1 MVGEREGFGPPVRV
15 AAQVR
20 LDRPL
25 LVCYYP
31 SLTKGNLTMHE
42 EFTAITEELMNK
54 AKHLGLY
61 VVGSTVATDNEDLVG
76 DDSDMLDKNP
86 DVKKMIDNGE
96 AQFALMVQFTIG
108 DLAFDTRVQNP
119 TQHETDMEFRRLMP
133 TEAELMR
140 DKVQERLGSVSG
152 DDDLLAA
159 MFPDPIEVGDDEDT
173 GST

>member
-1 MVGEREGFGPPVRV
+1 
-15 AAQVR
+15 
-20 LDRPL
+20 
-25 LVCYYP
+25 
-31 SLTKGNLTMHE
+31 MHE
-42 EFTAITEELMNK
+42 EFTAITEELTNK

-133 TEAELMR
+133 TEAELVR
-140 DKVQERLGSVSG
+140 DKVQEKLAGVT
-152 DDDLLAA
+152 DEDDLLAA
-159 MFPDPIEVGDDEDT
+159 MFPDEVGEDEDVG
-173 GST
+173 GS

>member
-1 MVGEREGFGPPVRV
+1 
-15 AAQVR
+15 
-20 LDRPL
+20 
-25 LVCYYP
+25 
-31 SLTKGNLTMHE
+31 MHE
-42 EFTAITEELMNK
+42 EFTVITEELMNK

-133 TEAELMR
+133 TEAELVR
-140 DKVQERLGSVSG
+140 DKVQEKLAGVT
-152 DDDLLAA
+152 DEDDLLAA
-159 MFPDPIEVGDDEDT
+159 MFPEMEVGDDDDESVS
-173 GST
+173 GP

>member
-1 MVGEREGFGPPVRV
+1 
-15 AAQVR
+15 
-20 LDRPL
+20 
-25 LVCYYP
+25 
-31 SLTKGNLTMHE
+31 MHE
-42 EFTAITEELMNK
+42 EFTVITEELMNK

-61 VVGSTVATDNEDLVG
+61 VVGSTVAIDNEDLVG

-133 TEAELMR
+133 TEAELVR
-140 DKVQERLGSVSG
+140 DKVQEKLAGVT
-152 DDDLLAA
+152 DEDDLLAA
-159 MFPDPIEVGDDEDT
+159 MFPEMEVGDDDDESV
-173 GST
+173 GGP

>member
-1 MVGEREGFGPPVRV
+1 
-15 AAQVR
+15 
-20 LDRPL
+20 
-25 LVCYYP
+25 
-31 SLTKGNLTMHE
+31 MHE
-42 EFTAITEELMNK
+42 EFTVITEELMNK

-133 TEAELMR
+133 TEAELVR
-140 DKVQERLGSVSG
+140 DKVQEKLAGVT
-152 DDDLLAA
+152 DEDDLLAA
-159 MFPDPIEVGDDEDT
+159 MFPEMEVGDDDDESV
-173 GST
+173 GGP

>member
-1 MVGEREGFGPPVRV
+1 
-15 AAQVR
+15 
-20 LDRPL
+20 
-25 LVCYYP
+25 
-31 SLTKGNLTMHE
+31 MHE
-42 EFTAITEELMNK
+42 EFTVITEELMNK

-76 DDSDMLDKNP
+76 DDSDMLEKNP

-133 TEAELMR
+133 TEAELVR
-140 DKVQERLGSVSG
+140 DKVQEKLAGVT
-152 DDDLLAA
+152 DEDDLLAA
-159 MFPDPIEVGDDEDT
+159 MFPEMEVGDDDDESV
-173 GST
+173 GGP

>member
-1 MVGEREGFGPPVRV
+1 
-15 AAQVR
+15 
-20 LDRPL
+20 
-25 LVCYYP
+25 
-31 SLTKGNLTMHE
+31 MHE
-42 EFTAITEELMNK
+42 EFTAITEELTNK

-133 TEAELMR
+133 TEAELVR
-140 DKVQERLGSVSG
+140 DKVQEKLAGVT
-152 DDDLLAA
+152 DEDDLLAA
-159 MFPDPIEVGDDEDT
+159 RFPATEVGDVDDET
-173 GST
+173 AGGP

>member
-1 MVGEREGFGPPVRV
+1 
-15 AAQVR
+15 
-20 LDRPL
+20 
-25 LVCYYP
+25 
-31 SLTKGNLTMHE
+31 MHE
-42 EFTAITEELMNK
+42 EFTVITEELMNK

-133 TEAELMR
+133 TEAELVR
-140 DKVQERLGSVSG
+140 DKVQEKLAGVT
-152 DDDLLAA
+152 DEDDLLAA
-159 MFPDPIEVGDDEDT
+159 MFPETEVGDDDEDI
-173 GST
+173 GSP